1 MEGTAALVKTII
13 FGEGFAVI
21 DPSYIGPVNTF
32 SQAEEIS
39 ILSKHSIRIR
49 VVPLSPCPSS
59 ETVNKPRGKNGR
71 VNSRDYFPLAVL
83 LFLDMSF
90 ISVKIVRN
98 LFVCNMRL
106 KQLNL
111 QQSIQLKC
119 HYLGI
124 SKIKTN
130 KI

>member
-1 MEGTAALVKTII
+1 MIILII
-13 FGEGFAVI
+13 FAEGFAVI

-39 ILSKHSIRIR
+39 ILSKHNIRIR

-111 QQSIQLKC
+111 QQSMQLKC

-124 SKIKTN
+124 SKIKTK